1 MILGTAGH
9 VDHGKTA
16 LVRALTGVETDR
28 LAEERRRGMTID
40 LGFAYAGEGEAR
52 VGIVDVPGHERFL
65 ATLVAG
71 VSGIA
76 AVLFCVAADEGPRAQ
91 THEHLRVL
99 DLLGV
104 SRGIVVLTRADRAE
118 PARIAAVAE
127 EMRALLAGTGLAGAP
142 ILSVSAVTGEGID
155 ALRAAIAALGR
166 APVSAAGA
174 ARLAVDRAFVIDGAG
189 VVAAG
194 LLSAGRLAVGDAV
207 VVSPAGIPARVRGLR
222 ANDRPVEAALAG
234 ARVAV
239 NLAGEGIAAGVVA
252 RGDWIVA
259 PRLHRPTAR
268 VDARLIGLT
277 VRLPRAGT
285 LHAGAAHGSVRL
297 DPLGEDAAAL
307 VLDRALPLLAGDR
320 LLLRGPEGEVLCGGV
335 VLDAA
340 PPARGR
346 RTPARLAQ
354 LRALELPSDAAAAAL
369 LALPPGWADAEAF
382 TRARNLDDAE
392 ALWRDLGAVRLGRW
406 ALTPAAW
413 TALTGAIEAALA
425 AHHAAQPESPGLG
438 AAALRAALPD
448 RPPPDLLDA
457 ALDRLVAEA
466 RIARAGPLWR
476 LPGHAPSLAPP
487 ERARADALLHPLVAA
502 SLRPRAAHDV
512 AAEAGMEPRT
522 ALALLRRLAR
532 LGEAVEVAPGRFLA
546 GAMLPGLAD
555 ALLAA
560 RDADGLVR
568 PGPFRDAAGSGRN
581 MAIVLLEWLDR
592 IGVTVRRGEAR
603 LVRADRLGRLAPLS
617 ASPPAP

>member
-9 VDHGKTA
+9 VDHGKTT

-40 LGFAYAGEGEAR
+40 LGFAYAGEGEQR

-65 ATLVAG
+65 ATMVAG

-76 AVLFCVAADEGPRAQ
+76 AVLFCVAADEGPRPQ

-104 SRGIVVLTRADRAE
+104 ARGIVVLTRADRAE

-142 ILSVSAVTGEGID
+142 ILAVSAVTGEGID
-155 ALRAAIAALGR
+155 ALRTAIAALR
-166 APVSAAGA
+166 QPVPAPRGA

-259 PRLHRPTAR
+259 PRLHVPTLR
-268 VDARLIGLT
+268 LDARLVGLAG
-277 VRLPRAGT
+277 RLPRAGT
-285 LHAGAAHGSVRL
+285 LHAGAAHVSVRL
-297 DPLGEDAAAL
+297 EALGEGLAAL
-307 VLDRALPLLAGDR
+307 LLGRALPLLAGDR
-320 LLLRGPEGEVLCGGV
+320 VLLRGPEGAVLCGGL
-335 VLDAA
+335 VLDPA

-346 RTPARLAQ
+346 RAPARLAQ
-354 LRALELPSDAAAAAL
+354 LDALGLPNAQAAAAL
-369 LALPPGWADAEAF
+369 LALPPGWVDADAFA
-382 TRARNLDDAE
+382 RARNLDDSE
-392 ALWRDLGAVRLGRW
+392 AAWRDLGAVRLGRW
-406 ALTPAAW
+406 AVAPPAW
-413 TALTGAIEAALA
+413 TALAVAIETALA

-438 AAALRAALPD
+438 AAALRAALPN
-448 RPPPDLLDA
+448 RPPPDLLEA
-457 ALDRLVAEA
+457 TLDRFAVEG

-476 LPGHAPSLAPP
+476 LPDHAPSLAPA
-487 ERARADALLHPLVAA
+487 ERVRADALLGPLVAA
-502 SLRPRAAHDV
+502 ALRPRAAHDL
-512 AAEAGMEPRT
+512 AAEAGIEART
-522 ALALLRRLAR
+522 ALATLRRLAR

-546 GAMLPGLAD
+546 GTVLPTLAA

-560 RDADGLVR
+560 RDSDGLVR
-568 PGPFRDAAGSGRN
+568 PGPFRDAAGCGRN

-603 LVRADRLGRLAPLS
+603 VVREDRLGRLAQ
-617 ASPPAP
+617 AARA

>member
-9 VDHGKTA
+9 VDHGKTT

-65 ATLVAG
+65 ATMVAG

-76 AVLFCVAADEGPRAQ
+76 AVLFCVAADEGPRPQ

-118 PARIAAVAE
+118 PARIAAVAA
-127 EMRALLAGTGLAGAP
+127 EMRVLLAGTGLAGAP
-142 ILSVSAVTGEGID
+142 IMPVSALTGEGID
-155 ALRAAIAALGR
+155 ALRAAIAALGP
-166 APVSAAGA
+166 ASGPPTGA

-189 VVAAG
+189 VVATG

-207 VVSPAGIPARVRGLR
+207 VVSPSGTRARVRGLR
-222 ANDRPVEAALAG
+222 ANDRQVDAATAG

-259 PRLHRPTAR
+259 SKLHRPTAR
-268 VDARLIGLT
+268 VDARLVGLT
-277 VRLPRAGT
+277 GRLPRAGT
-285 LHAGAAHGSVRL
+285 LHAGAAHVSVRL
-297 DPLGEDAAAL
+297 DPLGEGFAAL
-307 VLDRALPLLAGDR
+307 VLGRALPLLAGDR
-320 LLLRGPEGEVLCGGV
+320 LLLRGPEGDVLCGGV
-335 VLDAA
+335 VLDPA

-354 LRALELPSDAAAAAL
+354 LDALGLPNAQAAAAL
-369 LALPPGWADAEAF
+369 VALPPGWADAEAF
-382 TRARNLDDAE
+382 ARARNLDDAE
-392 ALWRDLGAVRLGRW
+392 ALWRDFGAVRLGRW

-413 TALTGAIEAALA
+413 SALTVAIETALA

-448 RPPPDLLDA
+448 RPPPDLLDPALGRLA
-457 ALDRLVAEA
+457 AEG
-466 RIARAGPLWR
+466 RIAPAGPLWR
-476 LPGHAPSLAPP
+476 LPGHAPSLAPA
-487 ERARADALLHPLVAA
+487 ERARGDALLCPLVAA
-502 SLRPRAAHDV
+502 ALRPRAAHDL
-512 AAEAGMEPRT
+512 AAETGIEARA
-522 ALALLRRLAR
+522 ALTTLRRLAR

-546 GAMLPGLAD
+546 AAALPSLAD
-555 ALLAA
+555 ALRAA
-560 RDADGLVR
+560 RDPDGLVR
-568 PGPFRDAAGSGRN
+568 PGAFRDAAGCGRN

-592 IGVTVRRGEAR
+592 VGVTVRRSDAR
-603 LVRADRLGRLAPLS
+603 LVREDRLGRLTPLS
-617 ASPPAP
+617 AVPPAP